1 MSAVHLAF
9 LFVNNF
15 HTLQIHLIVVVNK
28 ICVGE
33 LVALVEIGCM
43 FPSPLQE
50 WVTVNN

>member
-1 MSAVHLAF
+1 MSAVHLTF

-15 HTLQIHLIVVVNK
+15 HTLQIYLIVEVNK
-28 ICVGE
+28 ICIEE
-33 LVALVEIGCM
+33 LVALVEIRCT